1 MKDAQTLGTGDIPG
15 PTSRVQRLSN
25 NRDTRPSL
33 LAALSEWEA
42 IAYEARVSKAA
53 LAYRWLMYNSRLSA
67 EHGDGMI
74 VRILEAHT
82 TSSDLNSEFWHMS
95 GKWTFSKHVSRRKSS
110 Y

>member
-1 MKDAQTLGTGDIPG
+1 MKDAQTLGLDDIPG
-15 PTSRVQRLSN
+15 PASRVKRLSID
-25 NRDTRPSL
+25 RDTRPSL

-74 VRILEAHT
+74 VSIFKTHI
-82 TSSDLNSEFWHMS
+82 TSSNLNSESLPMS
-95 GKWTFSKHVSRRKSS
+95 AKWTL
-110 Y
+110 

>member
-1 MKDAQTLGTGDIPG
+1 MKDAQTFAMGDVLG
-15 PTSRVQRLSN
+15 PTCRVERLSN
-25 NRDTRPSL
+25 DRDTKPSL

-74 VRILEAHT
+74 VSLLENHI
-82 TSSDLNSEFWHMS
+82 TSSDLSSESWPIS
-95 GKWTFSKHVSRRKSS
+95 AE
-110 Y
+110 

>member
-1 MKDAQTLGTGDIPG
+1 MKDAQTLGIGDLPG
-15 PTSRVQRLSN
+15 PTSRVEKLSN
-25 NRDTRPSL
+25 DRHTKPSL

-74 VRILEAHT
+74 VRIFGTHIS
-82 TSSDLNSEFWHMS
+82 SSDLSSESWTMS
-95 GKWTFSKHVSRRKSS
+95 AK
-110 Y
+110 